1 MKQANGF
8 TLVELLVAMVAGS
21 LLLVSLSWMLGSVTH
36 ILKASPKDET
46 IAQVGELAPVLTR
59 LIEQIP
65 PPDKDVA
72 AASIGADGASFVSQ
86 PPQALGADGMMTVT
100 LKAEQ
105 QADGL
110 GLVGEFEGQRQGRPW
125 QRRDILAHG
134 FSAIDFDARWPD
146 APGAPKLPSLVT
158 IRFATREGETAR
170 IVATPR
176 LTGGGPCH
184 FDPISMTCR
193 R

>member
-1 MKQANGF
+1 MRQANGF

-36 ILKASPKDET
+36 ILKASPKDKVT
-46 IAQVGELAPVLTR
+46 AQVGDLAPALTR

-65 PPDKDVA
+65 PLDKEVPP
-72 AASIGADGASFVSQ
+72 ASISADAMRFATS
-86 PPQALGADGMMTVT
+86 PPQALGADGLMTVT
-100 LKAEQ
+100 LKTEPQ
-105 QADGL
+105 GDGL
-110 GLVGEFEGQRQGRPW
+110 ALVGEFEGERQGQPW

-134 FSAIDFDARWPD
+134 FSAIGFDARWPV

-158 IRFATREGETAR
+158 IRFATRDGETAR